1 MGNDTKLI
9 FDKAF
14 KAHQRGDL
22 TDAVTGYNRLLQIDP
37 NNFQVKSLKGAVML
51 QANLIQD
58 GVKLL
63 AECVKENDRDPSVLS
78 NLGFGLLKLGKP
90 ELGLKYARMAHD
102 LNPSGAEILAT
113 MAQCLLELG
122 EFQEAI
128 THATKSLELQPTN
141 PSAKESLVLARAKTV
156 SAKSTLAKIQEA
168 EGGTASVPDHV
179 KIRLISELA
188 KEGEH
193 EDILNLLETFASI
206 GDLVW
211 NLNKLKALL
220 ALGKTD
226 DAVQLGAVILEQK
239 DQLSHEQ
246 AQEFVVNHQ
255 PGNLI
260 PNKNLVSKNRRI
272 IAFSLWGD
280 DEKYTY
286 NAVLN
291 AKLMDKIYP
300 DWVARFYVDDT
311 VPEPIKQA
319 LHEYGAQVQ
328 LIAHDDREYLKLF
341 WRFLAHDDKT
351 IDLFMCRDCDSVI
364 SEREAV
370 AVREW
375 LNSDYSFHI
384 MRDHPEHAE
393 LIMAGMWGGTTNY
406 LSPLMDLAVEY
417 YERHSS
423 KWRWI
428 DQDFLRDIVW
438 PAIKDDC
445 LTHDTYFQFGVNAS
459 KFPDD
464 APFDPN
470 THVGGYNPT
479 KWHVTEQ

>member
-1 MGNDTKLI
+1 VGNDTKVI

-22 TDAVTGYNRLLQIDP
+22 TDAVTGYNRILEIDP
-37 NNFQVKSLKGAVML
+37 NNFQAKSLKGAVML

-63 AECVKENDRDPSVLS
+63 AECVKENDRDPTVLS
-78 NLGFGLLKLGKP
+78 NLGFGLLQLGKP

-113 MAQCLLELG
+113 MAKCLLELG

-128 THATKSLELQPTN
+128 TQAHKALEMQPAN
-141 PSAKESLVLARAKTV
+141 PSARHSLIFAQAMTIGVTE
-156 SAKSTLAKIQEA
+156 TLDQVRRA
-168 EGGTASVPDHV
+168 EGGLASIADDT
-179 KIRLISELA
+179 KLSLIPELA
-188 KEGEH
+188 KDEKH
-193 EDILNLLETFASI
+193 EEILELLETFESD
-206 GDLVW
+206 GHLVW
-211 NLNKLKALL
+211 NLHKLKALL
-220 ALGKTD
+220 ALQRTD
-226 DAVQLGAVILEQK
+226 EAVTIGGIVLTQK
-239 DQLSHEQ
+239 DQLALERATDFQSDHPRRIL
-246 AQEFVVNHQ
+246 NNK
-255 PGNLI
+255 NLI
-260 PNKNLVSKNRRI
+260 PANRRI

-280 DEKYTY
+280 DSKYTH

-291 AKLMDKIYP
+291 AKLMHQIYP
-300 DWVARFYVDDT
+300 DWMARFYVDDT
-311 VPEPIKQA
+311 VPEPIIQA
-319 LHEYGAQVQ
+319 LRDYGAQVQ
-328 LIAHDDREYLKLF
+328 FVATDDREYLKLF

-351 IDLFMCRDCDSVI
+351 IDLFMCRDCDAVI

-370 AVREW
+370 AVRDW
-375 LNSDYSFHI
+375 LNSDCSFHI

-393 LIMAGMWGGTTNY
+393 LIMAGMWGGITNY
-406 LSPLMDLAVEY
+406 LSPLMDLAVDY
-417 YERHSS
+417 YERHSN
-423 KWRWI
+423 KWRWV

-470 THVGGYNPT
+470 NHVGGYNPT
-479 KWHVTEQ
+479 EWRVTEQ